1 MHLISGADFVETL
14 YQVGYAFLIGA
25 MFTVSKCVTRNIFT
39 AIVLHA
45 IYDIGGLMLS
55 KEFGIGVG
63 NPWDNLTIILTIV
76 LGVIITIYMSILAI
90 KVDHDEVEELYFDS
104 GKKSDSEKAEGIK
117 EKERCA

>member
-1 MHLISGADFVETL
+1 
-14 YQVGYAFLIGA
+14 
-25 MFTVSKCVTRNIFT
+25 
-39 AIVLHA
+39 
-45 IYDIGGLMLS
+45 MLS

-104 GKKSDSEKAEGIK
+104 GKKSDSEKSEEIK
-117 EKERCA
+117 GKERCA